1 MAEENVS
8 ETLTKTTESTRKK
21 IKAVKKT
28 KVIKEDSDIETE
40 NTDVSETTPS
50 KTTPSK
56 TTPSK
61 TTPSKTTLKQPA
73 KQKKR
78 GRKPIIESVKQSKST
93 KGKKVYNLLGNSS
106 SIDIT
111 ECVVHVPVKINEIE
125 DLYET
130 TSQQSQQ
137 STQSTQQSTQPKP
150 YDNNAVNFETNVQI
164 QQSNSEMLSEHE
176 STTEI
181 LSNNF
186 NKTTKVA
193 NIQNANEVQRQQIRK
208 LNELKSVYNIKNG
221 KKTEKNVTNPSDY
234 SEIERY
240 DEEFERTVIKKELIN
255 TLIEFT
261 TPDMETHWKEK
272 TDICCRYCSYPFDWS
287 PCALPVRYS
296 NKLNKYYVMGCFC
309 SFNCAGAFCF
319 EEFKGSYRANEYYSL
334 LNMLYQEVR
343 KLDKPVKVKLALN
356 KELLTIY
363 GGSMSINEFREKTL
377 LDNKDY
383 EIVYPPMIALIPVI
397 EENTIRH
404 TQSQDLNKP
413 SVQLS
418 QKLLDQA
425 ATSNIIQRPRRRTGV
440 TLSDFVRKVDKDTM
454 ITSM

>member
-1 MAEENVS
+1 MSEENVS
-8 ETLTKTTESTRKK
+8 ETLTETTQAS
-21 IKAVKKT
+21 VKKT
-28 KVIKEDSDIETE
+28 RKTKLTKTPVKKTVDDNTETNE
-40 NTDVSETTPS
+40 NNTPS
-50 KTTPSK
+50 KTT
-56 TTPSK
+56 T
-61 TTPSKTTLKQPA
+61 KQPA

-93 KGKKVYNLLGNSS
+93 KGKKVYNLLGNSN

-111 ECVVHVPVKINEIE
+111 ECVVHVPVKISEIP
-125 DLYET
+125 DLQET
-130 TSQQSQQ
+130 IQQTQQSQQ
-137 STQSTQQSTQPKP
+137 PKP
-150 YDNNAVNFETNVQI
+150 FDNDVANFETNVQL
-164 QQSNSEMLSEHE
+164 QSSNSDMLSEHE
-176 STTEI
+176 SKTET

-186 NKTTKVA
+186 NKNAKVA
-193 NIQNANEVQRQQIRK
+193 TIQQANEVQRQQIKK

-221 KKTEKNVTNPSDY
+221 KKTEKNTTNPADY

-240 DEEFERTVIKKELIN
+240 NEEFERTVIKKELIN

-261 TPDMETHWKEK
+261 TPDMEKHWKEK

-309 SFNCAGAFCF
+309 SFNCAAAFCF
-319 EEFKGSYRANEYYSL
+319 DEFKGSYRANECYSL

-343 KLDKPVKVKLALN
+343 HLDKPVKVKLALD
-356 KELLTIY
+356 KGLLSIY
-363 GGSMSINEFREKTL
+363 GGSMSITEFREKTL
-377 LDNKDY
+377 LDKIDY
-383 EIVYPPMIALIPVI
+383 EIVYPPMIAMIPVI

-404 TQSQDLNKP
+404 TPSQDLNKP
-413 SVQLS
+413 SIQLS

-425 ATSNIIQRPRRRTGV
+425 TTTNIIQRPRRRTGV
-440 TLSDFVRKVDKDTM
+440 TLSDFVRKVDKNTM